1 MSTKW
6 ISVDHLHS
14 NLNSK
19 IIILSTHLYSNIF
32 VGQFFYCP
40 GIIKVSVHFYIRVP
54 HSLSFHLQYQLVN
67 FIQMLSNTMI
77 LVIKQQARIYL
88 LLLALILDIIGV
100 EPYSKNKRFVRLICR
115 TCQAGDL

>member
-1 MSTKW
+1 MSTKC

-77 LVIKQQARIYL
+77 LMIRQQARIYL